1 MAFSPAI
8 SYEGYRMVN
17 LRLRKTVRPL
27 LQNPRPNYESQ
38 DFEIVQ
44 HAASPRSRDS
54 RLECRD
60 FMTGLI
66 FSAMHHFLIYRSI
79 PLIFLI
85 VIILMNTYHHLVITF
100 VFLVKIFSFLLTEL
114 DNSWFNHKESIVLDY
129 GLHFLNKAICI
140 KTKIKILLI
149 YFFGSG
155 HSIQLSALVLF

>member
-1 MAFSPAI
+1 
-8 SYEGYRMVN
+8 MVN

-114 DNSWFNHKESIVLDY
+114 DNS
-129 GLHFLNKAICI
+129 
-140 KTKIKILLI
+140 
-149 YFFGSG
+149 
-155 HSIQLSALVLF
+155 